1 MSKIDTLIAELCP
14 DGVEYRKLGEIANI
28 RKGEQLNKNSLL
40 ADGPYPVLNG
50 GRDYSGYWTEF
61 NSKSG
66 VVTVSQGG
74 ASAGFV
80 SWMTVPFWAGAHCYV
95 VEKSASCEARY
106 LFHVMKSCEAGFMQS
121 QYGAGIPSLSAKTLA
136 GTEIPVPPIEVQR
149 EIVRILDAFAA
160 LTDELTAK
168 LAEEVTARRQQYAHY
183 RDRLLSR
190 ESLEALDGKP
200 VEMVRLGDVGAFYGG
215 LTGKSKEDFK
225 EGSSLF
231 VPYTNVY
238 NNAAV
243 DFENLDTVN
252 VADGERQH
260 EIAYGDVLITG
271 SSETPDDCGM
281 TSVVMQSPEVQT
293 YLNSF
298 CFGWRPNSLEAFEP
312 GYLKYA
318 FRAYGARRQI
328 VKTANG
334 VTRFNISKEAFG
346 RVEIP
351 VPSLATQQRIVD
363 ILDRLD
369 ALTTSLTDGLPAE
382 IEARKAQYTYYR
394 DCLLDFPRKAI
405 ETE

>member
-14 DGVEYRKLGEIANI
+14 DGVEYRKVGEIANI

-40 ADGPYPVLNG
+40 ADGLYPVLNG

-149 EIVRILDAFAA
+149 EIVRILDSFAA
-160 LTDELTAK
+160 LTEELTAK
-168 LAEEVTARRQQYAHY
+168 LSEEVAARKAQYAYY
-183 RDRLLSR
+183 RGRLLSR
-190 ESLEALDGKP
+190 ESLEAMDGMP
-200 VEMVRLGDVGAFYGG
+200 VEMKELSAIGELFGGHSFKSTEYVSAGARVIRISDVQAGT
-215 LTGKSKEDFK
+215 L
-225 EGSSLF
+225 
-231 VPYTNVY
+231 
-238 NNAAV
+238 
-243 DFENLDTVN
+243 
-252 VADGERQH
+252 
-260 EIAYGDVLITG
+260 
-271 SSETPDDCGM
+271 SSETPKYCPVNQPERAQKAKLQKDDLVISLTGNVGRVAVIDIDVLPAYLNQRVEALRVD
-281 TSVVMQSPEVQT
+281 SGRVMQRFIFQ
-293 YLNSF
+293 YLNRVDFVCECEQASS
-298 CFGWRPNSLEAFEP
+298 GSAQKNLSSKWLER
-312 GYLKYA
+312 Y
-318 FRAYGARRQI
+318 
-328 VKTANG
+328 
-334 VTRFNISKEAFG
+334 
-346 RVEIP
+346 EIP
-351 VPSLATQQRIVD
+351 VPSLETQRKVVG

-369 ALTTSLTDGLPAE
+369 ALTASLTDGITVE
-382 IEARKAQYTYYR
+382 IEARKMQYAHYR
-394 DCLLDFPRKAI
+394 DRLLDFPRKAI